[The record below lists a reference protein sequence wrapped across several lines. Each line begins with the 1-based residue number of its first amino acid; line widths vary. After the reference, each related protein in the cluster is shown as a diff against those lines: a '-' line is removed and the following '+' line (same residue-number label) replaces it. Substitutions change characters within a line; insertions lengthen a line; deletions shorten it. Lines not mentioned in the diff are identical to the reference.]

1 MPRARPQLIS
11 ARLEKLH
18 PTQLTVGLAEVADKR
33 QEWKKLKRKERA
45 AALDNH
51 WFPSVLGPEGVYYIV
66 DHHHF
71 GLALIEEEV
80 KKASLLVL
88 KDLSFVDTVT
98 FWNVMNFNQWAH
110 PYDGRGVRR
119 TFEAIPKSIADLQ
132 DDPYRSLAGRLRRA
146 GGYAKDAT
154 PYSEFLWAD
163 FFRSRIASD
172 QINDL
177 SPKLQTKAMN
187 LARSQEARYLPGWVG
202 PIVN

>member
-1 MPRARPQLIS
+1 MGA
-11 ARLEKLH
+11 
-18 PTQLTVGLAEVADKR
+18 
-33 QEWKKLKRKERA
+33 
-45 AALDNH
+45 
-51 WFPSVLGPEGVYYIV
+51 
-66 DHHHF
+66 
-71 GLALIEEEV
+71 
-80 KKASLLVL
+80 
-88 KDLSFVDTVT
+88 
-98 FWNVMNFNQWAH
+98 